1 MAGKWFMRVLWL
13 GILSNLALAVPTVLA
28 PQRMIELTGLPQ
40 ATPLVWTQFAGLLLI
55 LLSIFYMPAG
65 VDFVRYRVTAWS
77 AVGSR
82 LAGVIFFVGF
92 QSREYH
98 MLGYFDLVFLVPE
111 AILLTLAFRSVEG
124 RPEGQRYA
132 SANSRSAAL

>member
-1 MAGKWFMRVLWL
+1 MAGIWFKRVLWL

-92 QSREYH
+92 QSAEYH

-111 AILLTLAFRSVEG
+111 AILLTMAFRAVSG
-124 RPEGQRYA
+124 RADGLRYGTP
-132 SANSRSAAL
+132 SAV

>member
-28 PQRMIELTGLPQ
+28 PARMIELTGLPQ
-40 ATPLVWTQFAGLLLI
+40 ATPLVWPQFAGLLLI

-65 VDFVRYRVTAWS
+65 IDFVRYRVTAWS

-82 LAGVIFFVGF
+82 LAGVIFFVGV

-98 MLGYFDLVFLVPE
+98 MLGYFDLVFAVPE
-111 AILLTLAFRSVEG
+111 AILLTLAFRSIAG
-124 RPEGQRYA
+124 TPDGLRYRTP
-132 SANSRSAAL
+132 SAV